1 MHPCNQFHLNKGNV
15 DILEQEFAH
24 FGYPHTLVTDNAPT
38 FTSDDF
44 QEWCRK
50 RGITHLSGA
59 PYHPATNG
67 AAERLVQSFKQS
79 IRKSVLSPKAAL
91 QEFLMQ
97 YRRTPL
103 ETGLSPSELLNGR
116 QIRTRLDAL
125 VPSPAH
131 AAQGKQARQAS
142 KSQQN
147 EKSISVNATTYQY
160 RVGAPCYALYFGP
173 KRNKNPRWIPAIV
186 VKVYGTRSVN
196 VRVLPRG
203 PTWQRHVDQL
213 RPRFGAD
220 QDKDPGDDPA
230 KTTSTQFDQ
239 PPTDSPRI
247 QVPPVPQ
254 PLRRRNWRQPND
266 NQYGAHNPRRSER
279 LRDKGYRN
287 TLRDKLAD

>member
-1 MHPCNQFHLNKGNV
+1 MHPCNQFHLNKGNGGHPGTRV
-15 DILEQEFAH
+15 CTLLATHI
-24 FGYPHTLVTDNAPT
+24 LVTDNAPT

-103 ETGLSPSELLNGR
+103 ETGLSPSKLLNGR

-147 EKSISVNATTYQY
+147 DKSISVNATTYQY
-160 RVGAPCYALYFGP
+160 RVGAPCYALYFCP
-173 KRNKNPRWIPAIV
+173 KRNKNPWWIPGIV
-186 VKVYGTRSVN
+186 VKVYGTQSVS

-213 RPRFGAD
+213 RPRFRAD

-230 KTTSTQFDQ
+230 KTTSAQFDQ
-239 PPTDSPRI
+239 QPTDSPRI
-247 QVPPVPQ
+247 QVPPV
-254 PLRRRNWRQPND
+254 
-266 NQYGAHNPRRSER
+266 
-279 LRDKGYRN
+279 
-287 TLRDKLAD
+287 